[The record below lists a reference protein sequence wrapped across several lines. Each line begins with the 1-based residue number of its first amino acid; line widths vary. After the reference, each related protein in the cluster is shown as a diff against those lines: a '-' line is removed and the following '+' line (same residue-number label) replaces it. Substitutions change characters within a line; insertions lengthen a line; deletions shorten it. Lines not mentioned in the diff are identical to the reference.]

1 MIQKGGNMS
10 RLIQEKMIKR
20 IKITQINNINSEK
33 LLLNIVNN
41 LSSLDFSKQ

>member
-1 MIQKGGNMS
+1 MS